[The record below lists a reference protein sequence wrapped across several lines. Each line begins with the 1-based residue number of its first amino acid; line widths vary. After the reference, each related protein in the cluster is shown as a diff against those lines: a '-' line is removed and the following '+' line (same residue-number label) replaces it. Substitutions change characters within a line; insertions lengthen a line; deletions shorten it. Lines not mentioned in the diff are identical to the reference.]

1 MDGEEDALVCREI
14 FEGCGCGWCGRHGI
28 LSVVVVVFS

>member
-1 MDGEEDALVCREI
+1 MDGEEDALVCREV
-14 FEGCGCGWCGRHGI
+14 FEGWGCGRCGHGV